1 MKIATV
7 SFNSIWEDKKNNLI
21 EFERIVNSLKNK
33 AEFVIFPEM
42 TLKKCPVWAIKLL
55 SKAQD
60 F

>member
-42 TLKKCPVWAIKLL
+42 TLTGFQFIIWI
-55 SKAQD
+55 
-60 F
+60 